1 MSEFEFFLIVFAII
15 LGSGIYAVLAGW
27 AEQLRLRHRIDP
39 DPLQIAAT
47 GIILWFHFQYL
58 WGMWLVRGFEW
69 TFALF
74 LLFAVAALTVAL
86 AAHVARVDLAAEA
99 PAIREQYLRSSRPVY
114 ALVGVFL
121 ISVIAMSFIPAV
133 RGAIQDPSRQVGIG
147 ITIVRLLVLAVVV
160 SLAWSRSERLHWM
173 GLALL
178 WLLAIAVVVRLV
190 VS

>member
-1 MSEFEFFLIVFAII
+1 MSEFDFFLIVFAII
-15 LGSGIYAVLAGW
+15 LGFGISAILAGW

-39 DPLQIAAT
+39 HPLQIAAT

-74 LLFAVAALTVAL
+74 LLFAVAALAVAL

-99 PAIREQYLRSSRPVY
+99 PAIREQYFRSSRPVY
-114 ALVGVFL
+114 ALVVVFL
-121 ISVIAMSFIPAV
+121 VSVITMSVVPAV
-133 RGAIQDPSRQVGIG
+133 RGVIQDPSTQVGIG
-147 ITIVRLLVLAVVV
+147 ITIARLTVLGVVV
-160 SLAWSRSERLHWM
+160 SLAWSSSDRVHGA

-178 WLLAIAVVVRLV
+178 WLLATAVVARLL